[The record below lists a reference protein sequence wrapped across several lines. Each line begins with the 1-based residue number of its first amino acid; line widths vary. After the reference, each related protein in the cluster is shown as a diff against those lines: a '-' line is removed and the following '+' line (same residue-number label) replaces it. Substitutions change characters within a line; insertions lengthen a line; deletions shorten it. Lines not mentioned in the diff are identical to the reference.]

1 LGAELLSVLVGLASA
16 ASWGAGDF
24 LGGLASRRA
33 KLYGVVI
40 TSQLVGLVVVFGAAV
55 LFNQPFPP
63 AEHLLGGALAGLFGV
78 CGVLAL
84 YQALATGKMGVAAPV
99 SAVVAA
105 LVPVIISLFTLSLPD
120 TSTLLGFIAA
130 LFAVWFVSRSGT
142 EPIRRSDLLL
152 PVCAGLG
159 FGLFFVAISQVNTIS
174 TMYPLVA
181 ARLASLSLLVVITAL
196 RKQPRG
202 VPRSALGIT
211 ILSGALDA
219 GGNAFFAVATS
230 LGRLDVVAVLASLY
244 PAVTVLLAWVL
255 LRERVTRL
263 QGVGVLAALLAVVL
277 ISA

>member
-1 LGAELLSVLVGLASA
+1 MGAELLSVLVGLASA
-16 ASWGAGDF
+16 AAWGAGDF
-24 LGGLASRRA
+24 LGGAASRRA
-33 KLYGVVI
+33 SLYGVVI
-40 TSQLVGLVVVFGAAV
+40 TSQLVGLAVVFTAAV

-63 AEHLLGGALAGLFGV
+63 AEHLLGGALAGLLGV
-78 CGVLAL
+78 VGVLAL

-105 LVPVIISLFTLSLPD
+105 LVPVIVSLFTMSLPD
-120 TSTLLGFIAA
+120 TSTLLGFVIA
-130 LFAVWFVSRSGT
+130 LFSVWFVSRTGS

-152 PVCAGLG
+152 PICAGLG
-159 FGLFFVAISQVNTIS
+159 FGLFFVAISKVNTVS
-174 TMYPLVA
+174 TLYPLVA
-181 ARLASLSLLVVITAL
+181 ARLASLSFLVLITAL
-196 RKQPRG
+196 RQQPRG

-211 ILSGALDA
+211 VLSGALDA
-219 GGNAFFAVATS
+219 GGNAFFVVAAA

-263 QGVGVLAALLAVVL
+263 QGLGVLAALVAVVL

>member
-1 LGAELLSVLVGLASA
+1 
-16 ASWGAGDF
+16 
-24 LGGLASRRA
+24 
-33 KLYGVVI
+33 
-40 TSQLVGLVVVFGAAV
+40 
-55 LFNQPFPP
+55 
-63 AEHLLGGALAGLFGV
+63 
-78 CGVLAL
+78 
-84 YQALATGKMGVAAPV
+84 
-99 SAVVAA
+99 
-105 LVPVIISLFTLSLPD
+105 
-120 TSTLLGFIAA
+120 
-130 LFAVWFVSRSGT
+130 VWFVSRSGT